1 MKNTRVFEVRKKD
14 KVMMWTNEEKFVA
27 SEQELETMVGAG
39 YTPYING
46 KPWQPKKKRG
56 RPKTRKDDEL

>member
-1 MKNTRVFEVRKKD
+1 MKEKKVFEVKKKD
-14 KVMMWTNEEKFVA
+14 KTMMWTNEKNFIA
-27 SEQELETMVGAG
+27 SEQELETMVEAG

-56 RPKTRKDDEL
+56 RPKIRKDD